1 MRPAAIEERVRDYV
15 EAERAQVP
23 VPPPHMAF
31 RILRAVEA
39 SRPTPTRRRGGAL
52 QFAAGMAF
60 VLLLAAGIAWL
71 RTAQSPAATVL
82 GTWSPA
88 PAMSF
93 GRGYHTATLLPN
105 GEVLVV
111 AGSQS
116 DHMLANAELYDPRTR
131 TWNPAGTLTMPRS
144 LHTATLLNNGK
155 VLVVGGSPIQPMYL
169 GSLATAE
176 LYDPQTNSWAMA
188 ASMHTPR
195 SYHTAT
201 LLADGRVLVVG
212 GIEAS
217 NDITGRVLASTELY
231 DPVANSWTVG
241 MPMSVARAKHTATL
255 LADHRV
261 LVVGG
266 TGADYFAFSGYFR
279 TAELYDPAT
288 QSWSPAA
295 SMNDARINATST
307 LLPDGRVLV
316 VGDDGVNERTAEIF
330 DPGSGQWLPIPDPA
344 VGRAE
349 QIAVELRDGTVLVAG
364 GIGQTNAQVF
374 DWRRNGWSSAAA
386 LTTIRASA
394 TATLLDDGQV
404 LVAGGFGNR
413 QIPWASAELFDPH
426 GTSAVGALSRRSA
439 TAPMA
444 GTAIILVVGTLALVG
459 VLLFRRGRVV
469 RKWRGGETW
478 ID

>member
-1 MRPAAIEERVRDYV
+1 MRPATIEDRVRDYV
-15 EAERAQVP
+15 DAERAQIP
-23 VPPPHMAF
+23 VPPAIAS
-31 RILRAVEA
+31 RILHAVEV
-39 SRPTPTRRRGGAL
+39 SRPAPRRPR
-52 QFAAGMAF
+52 FAFMRVATAVAA
-60 VLLLAAGIAWL
+60 VLLLGIGVAWM
-71 RTAQSPAATVL
+71 RTAQSPAAQAI

-88 PAMSF
+88 PAMGF

-105 GEVLVV
+105 GKVLVV

-116 DHMLANAELYDPRTR
+116 NHILASAELYDPRTR
-131 TWNPAGTLTMPRS
+131 TWSPAGTLRMARS
-144 LHTATLLNNGK
+144 LQTATLLNSGK

-176 LYDPQTNSWAMA
+176 LYDPQTNSWALA

-201 LLADGRVLVVG
+201 LLTDGRVLVIG

-217 NDITGRVLASTELY
+217 NDITGRVLATTELY
-231 DPVANSWTVG
+231 DPVTNTWTAGV
-241 MPMSVARAKHTATL
+241 PMSVARAKHTATL

-261 LVVGG
+261 LVIGG
-266 TGADYFAFSGYFR
+266 TDADYYAFSGYFR

-295 SMNDARINATST
+295 SMNYARINATST

-316 VGDDGVNERTAEIF
+316 VGDDGVNEGTAEIF
-330 DPGSGQWLPIPDPA
+330 DPGSDRWRPIPDSA

-349 QIAVELRDGTVLVAG
+349 QVAVRLRDGMVLVAG
-364 GIGQTNAQVF
+364 GVGETSAQVF
-374 DWRRNGWSSAAA
+374 DWRRNAWSSAGA

-394 TATLLDDGQV
+394 TATVLGDGRV

-413 QIPWASAELFDPH
+413 SIPWASAELFDPH
-426 GTSAVGALSRRSA
+426 GTPAVGVLSSRSV
-439 TAPMA
+439 TAPIA
-444 GTAIILVVGTLALVG
+444 GAAIILVVATLALVG
-459 VLLFRRGRVV
+459 ALWLRRGRLV
-469 RKWRGGETW
+469 RQWRGGEIW